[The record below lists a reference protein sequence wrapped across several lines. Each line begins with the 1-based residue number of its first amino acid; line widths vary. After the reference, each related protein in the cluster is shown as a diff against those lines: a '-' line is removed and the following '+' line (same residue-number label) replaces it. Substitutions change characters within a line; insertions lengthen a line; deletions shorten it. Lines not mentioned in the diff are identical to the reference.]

1 MIQAGISMTKL
12 LIIRHGQSQA
22 NLDGI
27 FVGHVNSPLS
37 ELGVQQAK
45 LTADYIVS
53 NYHVDAVYASDLE
66 RAFYT
71 GKCIADILNL
81 PITADDQLREIYAG
95 DWERVKFD
103 DLAANYG
110 EPYQLWLRD
119 IGRAKCQNGESVAQL
134 QERFV
139 SAVRRI
145 AEENEGK
152 TVVIASHATPIRT
165 FMTHCAGCDITQM
178 KNIPWVSNASVTIVE
193 YDHNVFRIVTPGYDK
208 HLGDLRTALPKNV

>member
-1 MIQAGISMTKL
+1 MTKL

-37 ELGVQQAK
+37 DLGKQQAE
-45 LTADYIVS
+45 LTANYIVS
-53 NYHVDAVYASDLE
+53 NYHVDAVYASDLD

-71 GKCIADILNL
+71 GKRVADLLGL
-81 PITADDQLREIYAG
+81 PITADARLREIYAG
-95 DWERVKFD
+95 DWERVRFD
-103 DLAANYG
+103 DLASNYG
-110 EPYQLWLRD
+110 EPYQLWLKD
-119 IGRAKCQNGESVAQL
+119 IGRAACTNGESVAQL

-139 SAVRRI
+139 NAVRRI
-145 AEENEGK
+145 ARENDGK

-165 FMTHCAGCDITQM
+165 FMTYCAGCDITQM
-178 KNIPWVSNASVTIVE
+178 KDIPWVSNASVTIAE
-193 YDHNVFRIVTPGYDK
+193 YENNTFRIVTPGYDK

>member
-1 MIQAGISMTKL
+1 MTTL

-37 ELGVQQAK
+37 DLGMQQAE
-45 LTADYIVS
+45 LTANYVVS
-53 NYHVDAVYASDLE
+53 NYHVDAVYASDLD

-71 GKCIADILNL
+71 GKRIADLLGL
-81 PITADDQLREIYAG
+81 PITADPQLREIYAG

-103 DLAANYG
+103 DLAAHYG

-119 IGRAKCQNGESVAQL
+119 IGRAQCQNGESTAQL
-134 QERFV
+134 QKRFV
-139 SAVRRI
+139 SAVRHI
-145 AEENEGK
+145 AQENDGK
-152 TVVIASHATPIRT
+152 TVVIGTHATPIRT
-165 FMTHCAGCDITQM
+165 FMTYCAGCDITNM

-193 YDHNVFRIVTPGYDK
+193 FENDTFRIVTPGYDK

>member
-1 MIQAGISMTKL
+1 MTKL

-22 NLDGI
+22 NLDGV

-37 ELGVQQAK
+37 DLGMQQAE
-45 LTADYIVS
+45 LTANYIVS
-53 NYHVDAVYASDLE
+53 NYHVDVVYANDLD

-71 GKCIADILNL
+71 GKRVADLL
-81 PITADDQLREIYAG
+81 GLSITADDQLREIYAG

-103 DLAANYG
+103 DLSANYG

-119 IGRAKCQNGESVAQL
+119 IGRAKCTNGESVAQL

-139 SAVRRI
+139 AEVRRI
-145 AEENEGK
+145 ARENDGK

-165 FMTHCAGCDITQM
+165 FMTYCSGCDITRM
-178 KNIPWVSNASVTIVE
+178 KDIPWVSNASVTIVE
-193 YDHNVFRIVTPGYDK
+193 YENDTFRIVTPGYDK